1 MDFGVVLQ
9 TDPPA
14 SRVVE
19 FARRAEA
26 NGFTHVWVF
35 DSPVLWQEPFVILAR
50 ILAETERVVVGPM
63 VTNPGSRDWTVLA
76 STFATLNDA
85 YGPRTICGIG
95 RGDSALRVIGRKPRT
110 LAEMV
115 EAMRV
120 VKGLVAGETVDYHGT
135 GLRFPW
141 VEQGWN
147 LPMWGAGYGPRALD
161 CIGRHADGFILQ
173 LADPRI
179 LEWTRSAVMDAAA
192 AQGRAPGSVTTC
204 VAAPA
209 CVGDDVAHQREQLRW
224 FGGMVGNHVAD
235 LVKRYGE
242 HSPDVPKALTDYIR
256 DRADYDYAHHGRAGN
271 PATAFVP
278 DDVVDRFCV
287 LGRVEDHVAKLTTL
301 RDLGADHFAI
311 YLMHDA
317 EDETLDAYGRSVLP
331 VLAWNR
337 TVPRPSAAL
346 AEAARSPYSPAP
358 APATRPGPA
367 GGTIRTPPAGLAGS
381 GPAGSRRANGGKRP
395 GARSSGEERMAG
407 GRRSLANA
415 EARRATGTAPAI
427 AGDRRSA
434 ADTGARGST
443 GTTPPTASDWQSATG
458 AEYER
463 KGFSA
468 RSGYGTRPALLI
480 VDFIQGFTDPGT
492 GLGGDYGAE
501 LAVTAKLLGEFRSRA
516 LPVFFTTVAYEPHLR
531 DAGQFVAKV
540 PALSIL
546 IRGSDWVKVDDRI
559 RPRPSEPVVSKKY
572 ASAFFD
578 TRLDMELRGLGVDTV
593 VMAGCTT
600 SGCIRASAVD
610 AMQHGFHTVVVR
622 DAVGDRAQTPHEV
635 NLFDI
640 DAKYGDV
647 VSSGEV
653 LGYLRGLGERGGL
666 GATADDEF
674 RRWWNGARA

>member
-9 TDPPA
+9 TNPPA
-14 SRVVE
+14 RRVVE
-19 FARRAEA
+19 LAKRAEA

-35 DSPVLWQEPFVILAR
+35 DSPVLWQEPFVILSR

-63 VTNPGSRDWTVLA
+63 VTNPGSRDWPVLA

-135 GLRFPW
+135 DLRFPW
-141 VEQGWN
+141 VDQGWD

-161 CIGRHADGFILQ
+161 CIGRHADGFVLQ
-173 LADPRI
+173 LADPQI
-179 LEWTRSAVMDAAA
+179 LEWTRVAVMEAAA
-192 AQGRAPGSVTTC
+192 AQGRAPGSVATC
-204 VAAPA
+204 VVAPA
-209 CVGDDVAHQREQLRW
+209 YVGDDIAHQREQLRW

-242 HSPDVPKALTDYIR
+242 NSRSMPKALTDYIK

-271 PATAFVP
+271 PSTDFVP
-278 DDVVDRFCV
+278 DAIVDRFCV
-287 LGRVEDHVAKLTTL
+287 LGRVEDHIAKLTTL
-301 RDLGADHFAI
+301 RDMGTDHFAI

-317 EDETLDAYGRSVLP
+317 EEETLDAYGRSVLP
-331 VLAWNR
+331 VLTGTA
-337 TVPRPSAAL
+337 
-346 AEAARSPYSPAP
+346 AARAPYSPASAPRSRQSAASRVTGTSP
-358 APATRPGPA
+358 AASS
-367 GGTIRTPPAGLAGS
+367 GGKKAGS
-381 GPAGSRRANGGKRP
+381 KGAVSAERRSDRRA
-395 GARSSGEERMAG
+395 EE
-407 GRRSLANA
+407 GRTMDN
-415 EARRATGTAPAI
+415 
-427 AGDRRSA
+427 
-434 ADTGARGST
+434 
-443 GTTPPTASDWQSATG
+443 WQSATG

-468 RSGYGTRPALLI
+468 RSGYGTRPALLV
-480 VDFIQGFTDPGT
+480 VDFINGFTDSGT
-492 GLGGDYGAE
+492 GLGGDFGAE
-501 LAVTAKLLGEFRSRA
+501 LAVTAKLLAEFRARA

-531 DAGQFVAKV
+531 DAGQFVEKI

-546 IRGSDWVKVDDRI
+546 IKGSEWVKVDDRI
-559 RPRPSEPVVSKKY
+559 RPRPAERVVLKKY

-578 TRLDMELRGLGVDTV
+578 TTLDMELRGLGTDTV

-610 AMQHGFHTVVVR
+610 SMQHGFHTVVVR
-622 DAVGDRAQTPHEV
+622 DAVGDRAETPHEV

-653 LGYLRGLGERGGL
+653 LGYLRGLGHSGGL
-666 GATADDEF
+666 GATAGDEF
-674 RRWWNGARA
+674 QRWWNSAPAR

>member
-9 TDPPA
+9 TNPPA
-14 SRVVE
+14 RRVVE
-19 FARRAEA
+19 LAKRAEA

-35 DSPVLWQEPFVILAR
+35 DSPVLWQEPFVILSR

-63 VTNPGSRDWTVLA
+63 VTNPGSRDWPVLA

-135 GLRFPW
+135 DLRFPW
-141 VEQGWN
+141 VEHGWD

-161 CIGRHADGFILQ
+161 CIGRHADGFVLQ
-173 LADPRI
+173 LADPQI
-179 LEWTRSAVMDAAA
+179 LEWTRAAVMEAAA
-192 AQGRAPGSVTTC
+192 AQGRAPGSVATC
-204 VAAPA
+204 VVAPA
-209 CVGDDVAHQREQLRW
+209 YVGDDIAHQREQLRW

-235 LVKRYGE
+235 LVKRYGDN
-242 HSPDVPKALTDYIR
+242 SPGLPKALTDYIK

-271 PATAFVP
+271 PSTDFVP
-278 DDVVDRFCV
+278 DGIVDRFCV
-287 LGRVEDHVAKLTTL
+287 LGRVEDHIAKLTTL
-301 RDLGADHFAI
+301 RDMGADHFAI

-317 EDETLDAYGRSVLP
+317 EEETLDAYGRSVLP
-331 VLAWNR
+331 VLAG
-337 TVPRPSAAL
+337 TAV
-346 AEAARSPYSPAP
+346 ARAPYSPASAPQSRQSAASRVTGTSP
-358 APATRPGPA
+358 AESS
-367 GGTIRTPPAGLAGS
+367 GGKKAGS
-381 GPAGSRRANGGKRP
+381 K
-395 GARSSGEERMAG
+395 GAASAE
-407 GRRSLANA
+407 RRSDRLA
-415 EARRATGTAPAI
+415 EEGRTA
-427 AGDRRSA
+427 GN
-434 ADTGARGST
+434 
-443 GTTPPTASDWQSATG
+443 WQSATG

-468 RSGYGTRPALLI
+468 RSGYGTRPALLV
-480 VDFIQGFTDPGT
+480 VDFINGFTDSGT
-492 GLGGDYGAE
+492 GLGGDFGAE
-501 LAVTAKLLGEFRSRA
+501 LAVTAKLLAEFRARA
-516 LPVFFTTVAYEPHLR
+516 LPVCFTTVAYEPHLR
-531 DAGQFVAKV
+531 DAGRFVAKI

-546 IRGSDWVKVDDRI
+546 VKGSEWVKVDDRI
-559 RPRPSEPVVSKKY
+559 RPRPSEQVVVKKY

-578 TRLDMELRGLGVDTV
+578 TRLDVELRGLGVDTV

-610 AMQHGFHTVVVR
+610 SMQHGFHTVVVR
-622 DAVGDRAQTPHEV
+622 DAVGDRAKTPHEV

-653 LGYLRGLGERGGL
+653 LGYLRGLGHSGGL
-666 GATADDEF
+666 GATAGDEF
-674 RRWWNGARA
+674 QRWWNSAPAR

>member
-9 TDPPA
+9 TNPPA
-14 SRVVE
+14 RRVVDL
-19 FARRAEA
+19 AKRAEA

-35 DSPVLWQEPFVILAR
+35 DSHVLWQEPFVILAR
-50 ILAETERVVVGPM
+50 ILAETERIVVGPM

-110 LAEMV
+110 LAEMA

-135 GLRFPW
+135 ELRFPW
-141 VEQGWN
+141 VERGWD

-161 CIGRHADGFILQ
+161 CIGRNADGFVLQ
-173 LADPRI
+173 LADPQI
-179 LEWTRSAVMDAAA
+179 LDWTRAAVMEAAA
-192 AQGRAPGSVTTC
+192 AQGRARGSVATC
-204 VAAPA
+204 VTAPA
-209 CVGDDVAHQREQLRW
+209 YVGDDIAHQREQLRW

-242 HSPDVPKALTDYIR
+242 NSSSVPKALTDYIR
-256 DRADYDYAHHGRAGN
+256 NRAEYDYSHHGRAGN
-271 PATAFVP
+271 PSTDFVP
-278 DDVVDRFCV
+278 DDIVDRFCV
-287 LGRVEDHVAKLTTL
+287 LGRVEDHIEKLTTL
-301 RDLGADHFAI
+301 RDMGADHFAI

-317 EDETLDAYGRSVLP
+317 EDETLDAYGQSVLP
-331 VLAWNR
+331 VLAG
-337 TVPRPSAAL
+337 TA
-346 AEAARSPYSPAP
+346 AARAPSPPAQ
-358 APATRPGPA
+358 AATTRP
-367 GGTIRTPPAGLAGS
+367 
-381 GPAGSRRANGGKRP
+381 RRANGAGRP
-395 GARSSGEERMAG
+395 SPAELPGG
-407 GRRSLANA
+407 GRTADGRQGT
-415 EARRATGTAPAI
+415 EPWRTARPTGN
-427 AGDRRSA
+427 DRG
-434 ADTGARGST
+434 TGGWQAQ
-443 GTTPPTASDWQSATG
+443 AS

-463 KGFSA
+463 KGFSS
-468 RSGYGTRPALLI
+468 RSGYGARPALLI
-480 VDFIQGFTDPGT
+480 VDFINGFTDPGT

-501 LAVTAKLLGEFRSRA
+501 LSVTSTLLDEFRARA

-531 DAGQFVAKV
+531 DAGQFVSKV

-546 IRGSDWVKVDDRI
+546 VKGSEWVKVDDRI
-559 RPRPSEPVVSKKY
+559 RPHPTEQVVLKKY

-578 TRLDMELRGLGVDTV
+578 TRLDMELNGLGVDTV
-593 VMAGCTT
+593 VIVGCTT
-600 SGCIRASAVD
+600 SGCIRASAID
-610 AMQHGFHTVVVR
+610 SMQNGFRTVVVR

-647 VSSGEV
+647 VSSRDV
-653 LGYLRGLGERGGL
+653 LEYLRGLGGRGGP

-674 RRWWNGARA
+674 QRWWNSSPAR

>member
-9 TDPPA
+9 TNPPA
-14 SRVVE
+14 RRVVE
-19 FARRAEA
+19 LAKRAEA

-35 DSPVLWQEPFVILAR
+35 DSPVLWQEPFVILSR

-63 VTNPGSRDWTVLA
+63 VTNPGSRDWPVLA

-135 GLRFPW
+135 DLRFPW
-141 VEQGWN
+141 VDQGWD

-161 CIGRHADGFILQ
+161 CIGRHADGFVLQ
-173 LADPRI
+173 LADPQI
-179 LEWTRSAVMDAAA
+179 LEWTRAAVMEAAA
-192 AQGRAPGSVTTC
+192 AQGRAPGSVATC
-204 VAAPA
+204 VVAPA
-209 CVGDDVAHQREQLRW
+209 YVGDDIAHQREQLRW

-242 HSPDVPKALTDYIR
+242 NSRSMPKALTDYIK

-271 PATAFVP
+271 PSTDFVP
-278 DDVVDRFCV
+278 DAIVDRFCV
-287 LGRVEDHVAKLTTL
+287 LGRVEDHIAKLTTL
-301 RDLGADHFAI
+301 RDMGTDHFAI

-317 EDETLDAYGRSVLP
+317 EEETLDAYGRSVLP
-331 VLAWNR
+331 VLTGTA
-337 TVPRPSAAL
+337 
-346 AEAARSPYSPAP
+346 AARAPYSPASAPRSRQSAASRVTGTSP
-358 APATRPGPA
+358 AASS
-367 GGTIRTPPAGLAGS
+367 GGKKAGS
-381 GPAGSRRANGGKRP
+381 KGAVSAERRSDRRA
-395 GARSSGEERMAG
+395 EE
-407 GRRSLANA
+407 GRTMGN
-415 EARRATGTAPAI
+415 
-427 AGDRRSA
+427 
-434 ADTGARGST
+434 
-443 GTTPPTASDWQSATG
+443 WQSATG

-468 RSGYGTRPALLI
+468 RSGYGTRPALLV
-480 VDFIQGFTDPGT
+480 VDFINGFTDSGT
-492 GLGGDYGAE
+492 GLGGDFGAE
-501 LAVTAKLLGEFRSRA
+501 LAVTAKLLAEFRARA

-531 DAGQFVAKV
+531 DAGQFVEKI

-546 IRGSDWVKVDDRI
+546 IKGSEWVKVDDRI
-559 RPRPSEPVVSKKY
+559 RPRPAERVVLKKY

-578 TRLDMELRGLGVDTV
+578 TTLDMELRGLGTDTV

-610 AMQHGFHTVVVR
+610 SMQHGFHTVVVR
-622 DAVGDRAQTPHEV
+622 DAVGDRAETPHEV

-653 LGYLRGLGERGGL
+653 LGYLRGLGHSGGL
-666 GATADDEF
+666 GATAGDEF
-674 RRWWNGARA
+674 QRWWNSAPAR

>member
-9 TDPPA
+9 TNPPA
-14 SRVVE
+14 RRVVE
-19 FARRAEA
+19 LAKRAEA

-35 DSPVLWQEPFVILAR
+35 DSPVLWQEPFVILSR

-63 VTNPGSRDWTVLA
+63 VTNPGSRDWPVLA

-135 GLRFPW
+135 DLRFPW
-141 VEQGWN
+141 VDQGWD

-161 CIGRHADGFILQ
+161 CIGRHADGFVLQ
-173 LADPRI
+173 LADPQI
-179 LEWTRSAVMDAAA
+179 LEWTRAAVMEAAA
-192 AQGRAPGSVTTC
+192 AQGRAQGSVATC
-204 VAAPA
+204 VVAPA
-209 CVGDDVAHQREQLRW
+209 YVGDDIAHQREQLRW

-235 LVKRYGE
+235 LVKRYGDN
-242 HSPDVPKALTDYIR
+242 SPGLPKALTDYIK

-271 PATAFVP
+271 PSTDFVP
-278 DDVVDRFCV
+278 DAIVDRFCV
-287 LGRVEDHVAKLTTL
+287 LGRVEDHIAKLTTL
-301 RDLGADHFAI
+301 RDMGTDHFAI

-317 EDETLDAYGRSVLP
+317 EEETLDAYGRSVLP
-331 VLAWNR
+331 VLTGTA
-337 TVPRPSAAL
+337 
-346 AEAARSPYSPAP
+346 AARAPYSPASAPQSRQSAASRVTGTSP
-358 APATRPGPA
+358 AASS
-367 GGTIRTPPAGLAGS
+367 GGKKAGS
-381 GPAGSRRANGGKRP
+381 KGAVSAERRSDRRA
-395 GARSSGEERMAG
+395 EE
-407 GRRSLANA
+407 GRTMGN
-415 EARRATGTAPAI
+415 
-427 AGDRRSA
+427 
-434 ADTGARGST
+434 
-443 GTTPPTASDWQSATG
+443 WQSATG

-468 RSGYGTRPALLI
+468 RSGYGTRPALLV
-480 VDFIQGFTDPGT
+480 VDFINGFTDPGT
-492 GLGGDYGAE
+492 GLGGDFGAE
-501 LAVTAKLLGEFRSRA
+501 LAVTAKLLAEFRARA
-516 LPVFFTTVAYEPHLR
+516 LPVFFTTVAYEPNLR

-546 IRGSDWVKVDDRI
+546 VKGSTWVKVDERI
-559 RPRPSEPVVSKKY
+559 RPRPSEQVVVKKY

-578 TRLDMELRGLGVDTV
+578 TRLEMELQGLGVDTV

-610 AMQHGFHTVVVR
+610 SMQHGFHTVVVR
-622 DAVGDRAQTPHEV
+622 DAVGDRAKTPHEV

-653 LGYLRGLGERGGL
+653 LGYLRGLGESGGL
-666 GATADDEF
+666 GATAGDEF
-674 RRWWNGARA
+674 QRWWNSAPAR

>member
-9 TDPPA
+9 TNPPA
-14 SRVVE
+14 RRVVDL
-19 FARRAEA
+19 ARRAEA

-110 LAEMV
+110 LAEMA

-135 GLRFPW
+135 ELRFPW
-141 VEQGWN
+141 VERGWD

-161 CIGRHADGFILQ
+161 CIGRNADGFVLQ
-173 LADPRI
+173 LADPQI
-179 LEWTRSAVMDAAA
+179 LDWTRAAVMDAAA
-192 AQGRAPGSVTTC
+192 AEGRAPGSVATC
-204 VAAPA
+204 VTAPA
-209 CVGDDVAHQREQLRW
+209 YVGDDIAHQREQLRW

-242 HSPDVPKALTDYIR
+242 SSSSVPKALTDYIR
-256 DRADYDYAHHGRAGN
+256 DRADYDYSHHGRAGN
-271 PATAFVP
+271 PSTDFVP
-278 DDVVDRFCV
+278 DDIVDRFCV
-287 LGRVEDHVAKLTTL
+287 LGRVEDHIEKLTTL
-301 RDLGADHFAI
+301 RDMGADHFAI

-317 EDETLDAYGRSVLP
+317 EDATLDAYGQSILP
-331 VLAWNR
+331 VL
-337 TVPRPSAAL
+337 
-346 AEAARSPYSPAP
+346 
-358 APATRPGPA
+358 
-367 GGTIRTPPAGLAGS
+367 
-381 GPAGSRRANGGKRP
+381 
-395 GARSSGEERMAG
+395 
-407 GRRSLANA
+407 
-415 EARRATGTAPAI
+415 TGTAAARAPSPPARATAI
-427 AGDRRSA
+427 RPQRASGAGRASPAGPPSGGRTAGRRRGSEPWRSAPSAGDDRG
-434 ADTGARGST
+434 TGGWQ
-443 GTTPPTASDWQSATG
+443 ASTG

-463 KGFSA
+463 KGFSS
-468 RSGYGTRPALLI
+468 RSGYGARPALLV
-480 VDFIQGFTDPGT
+480 VDFINGFTDPGT

-501 LAVTAKLLGEFRSRA
+501 LSVTAKLLDEFRARA

-546 IRGSDWVKVDDRI
+546 VKGSQWVKVDDRI
-559 RPRPSEPVVSKKY
+559 RPRPSERVVLKKY

-578 TRLDMELRGLGVDTV
+578 TRLDMELQGLGVDTV
-593 VMAGCTT
+593 VIAGCTT
-600 SGCIRASAVD
+600 SGCIRASAID
-610 AMQHGFHTVVVR
+610 SMQNGFRTVVVR
-622 DAVGDRAQTPHEV
+622 DAVGDRAETPHEV

-647 VSSGEV
+647 VSSRDV
-653 LGYLRGLGERGGL
+653 LEYLRGLGERGGL
-666 GATADDEF
+666 GSTADDEF
-674 RRWWNGARA
+674 QRWWSRAPAG

>member
-9 TDPPA
+9 TNPPA
-14 SRVVE
+14 RRVVE
-19 FARRAEA
+19 LAKRAEA

-35 DSPVLWQEPFVILAR
+35 DSPVLWQEPFVILSR
-50 ILAETERVVVGPM
+50 ILAETERVIVGPM

-135 GLRFPW
+135 DLRFPW
-141 VEQGWN
+141 VEDGWE

-161 CIGRHADGFILQ
+161 CIGRHADGFVLQ
-173 LADPRI
+173 LADPQI
-179 LEWTRSAVMDAAA
+179 LEWTRAAVMEAAA
-192 AQGRAPGSVTTC
+192 AQGRAPGSVATC
-204 VAAPA
+204 VVAPA
-209 CVGDDVAHQREQLRW
+209 YVGDDIAHQREQLRW

-235 LVKRYGE
+235 LVKRYGDN
-242 HSPDVPKALTDYIR
+242 SPGLPKALTDYIK

-271 PATAFVP
+271 PSTDFVP
-278 DDVVDRFCV
+278 DGIVDRFCV
-287 LGRVEDHVAKLTTL
+287 LGRVEDHIAKLTTL
-301 RDLGADHFAI
+301 RDMGADHFAI

-317 EDETLDAYGRSVLP
+317 EAETLDAYGRSVLP
-331 VLAWNR
+331 VLAG
-337 TVPRPSAAL
+337 TA
-346 AEAARSPYSPAP
+346 AARAPYSPAS
-358 APATRPGPA
+358 APQ
-367 GGTIRTPPAGLAGS
+367 S
-381 GPAGSRRANGGKRP
+381 
-395 GARSSGEERMAG
+395 
-407 GRRSLANA
+407 
-415 EARRATGTAPAI
+415 
-427 AGDRRSA
+427 RRSA
-434 ADTGARGST
+434 ASRVT
-443 GTTPPTASDWQSATG
+443 GTSPAASSGGKKAGSKGAVSAERRSDRLAEEGRTVGNWQSATG
-458 AEYER
+458 ADYER

-468 RSGYGTRPALLI
+468 RSGYGTRPALLV
-480 VDFIQGFTDPGT
+480 VDFINGFTDSGT
-492 GLGGDYGAE
+492 GLGGDFGAE
-501 LAVTAKLLGEFRSRA
+501 LAVTAKLLAKFRARA

-546 IRGSDWVKVDDRI
+546 VKGSTWVKVDERI
-559 RPRPSEPVVSKKY
+559 RPRPSEQVVVKKY

-578 TRLDMELRGLGVDTV
+578 TRLEMELQGLGVDTV

-600 SGCIRASAVD
+600 SGCIRASAID
-610 AMQHGFHTVVVR
+610 SMQHGFHTVVVR
-622 DAVGDRAQTPHEV
+622 DAVGDRAKTPHEV

-647 VSSGEV
+647 VSSSEV
-653 LGYLRGLGERGGL
+653 LGYLRGLGESGGL
-666 GATADDEF
+666 GATAGDEF
-674 RRWWNGARA
+674 QRWWNSAPAR

>member
-9 TDPPA
+9 TNPPA
-14 SRVVE
+14 RRVVE
-19 FARRAEA
+19 LAKRAEA
-26 NGFTHVWVF
+26 NGFTHVWLF

-76 STFATLNDA
+76 SAFATLNDA

-135 GLRFPW
+135 ALRFPW
-141 VEQGWN
+141 VEQGWD

-161 CIGRHADGFILQ
+161 RIGRHADGFILQ

-179 LEWTRSAVMDAAA
+179 LEWTRAAVMEAAA
-192 AQGRAPGSVTTC
+192 AEGRAPGSVATC
-204 VAAPA
+204 VVAPA
-209 CVGDDVAHQREQLRW
+209 YVGDDVAHQREQLRW

-271 PATAFVP
+271 PATDFVP

-287 LGRVEDHVAKLTTL
+287 LGRVEDHIAKLTTL

-317 EDETLDAYGRSVLP
+317 EDATLDSYGRSILP
-331 VLAWNR
+331 AIPRSGIARRPHQRSPLAG
-337 TVPRPSAAL
+337 TA
-346 AEAARSPYSPAP
+346 AARSPYSRA
-358 APATRPGPA
+358 A
-367 GGTIRTPPAGLAGS
+367 G
-381 GPAGSRRANGGKRP
+381 
-395 GARSSGEERMAG
+395 
-407 GRRSLANA
+407 
-415 EARRATGTAPAI
+415 
-427 AGDRRSA
+427 
-434 ADTGARGST
+434 
-443 GTTPPTASDWQSATG
+443 DWQSATG

-480 VDFIQGFTDPGT
+480 VDFIKGFTDPGT

-501 LAVTAKLLGEFRSRA
+501 LAATAKLLAEFRSRA

-531 DAGQFVAKV
+531 DAGLFVRKV
-540 PALSIL
+540 PALEIL
-546 IRGSDWVKVDDRI
+546 IEGKEWVEVDDRI

-578 TRLDMELRGLGVDTV
+578 TRLDMELRGIGVDTV

-610 AMQHGFHTVVVR
+610 SMQHGFHTVVVR

-666 GATADDEF
+666 GTTADDEF
-674 RRWWNGARA
+674 RRWWNGDPASAP

>member
-9 TDPPA
+9 TNPPA
-14 SRVVE
+14 RRVVDL
-19 FARRAEA
+19 AKRAEA

-35 DSPVLWQEPFVILAR
+35 DSPVLWQEPFVILSR
-50 ILAETERVVVGPM
+50 ILAETERVIVGPM

-135 GLRFPW
+135 DLRFPW
-141 VEQGWN
+141 VEDGWE

-161 CIGRHADGFILQ
+161 CIGRHADGFVLQ
-173 LADPRI
+173 LADPQI
-179 LEWTRSAVMDAAA
+179 LEWTRAAVMEAAA
-192 AQGRAPGSVTTC
+192 AQGRAPGSVATC
-204 VAAPA
+204 VVAPA
-209 CVGDDVAHQREQLRW
+209 YVGDDIAHQREQLRW

-235 LVKRYGE
+235 LVKRYGDN
-242 HSPDVPKALTDYIR
+242 SPGLPKALTDYIK

-271 PATAFVP
+271 PSTDFVP
-278 DDVVDRFCV
+278 DGIVDRFCV
-287 LGRVEDHVAKLTTL
+287 LGRVEDHIAKLTTL
-301 RDLGADHFAI
+301 RDMGADHFAI

-317 EDETLDAYGRSVLP
+317 EAETLDAYGRSVLP
-331 VLAWNR
+331 VLAG
-337 TVPRPSAAL
+337 TA
-346 AEAARSPYSPAP
+346 AARAPYSPASAPQSRQSAASRVTGTSP
-358 APATRPGPA
+358 AASS
-367 GGTIRTPPAGLAGS
+367 GGKKAGS
-381 GPAGSRRANGGKRP
+381 K
-395 GARSSGEERMAG
+395 GAVSAE
-407 GRRSLANA
+407 RRSDRLAEEGRTVGN
-415 EARRATGTAPAI
+415 
-427 AGDRRSA
+427 
-434 ADTGARGST
+434 
-443 GTTPPTASDWQSATG
+443 WQSATG
-458 AEYER
+458 ADYER

-468 RSGYGTRPALLI
+468 RSGYGTRPALLV
-480 VDFIQGFTDPGT
+480 VDFINGFTDSGT
-492 GLGGDYGAE
+492 GLGGDFGAE
-501 LAVTAKLLGEFRSRA
+501 LAVTAKLLAKFRARA

-546 IRGSDWVKVDDRI
+546 VKGSTWVKVDERI
-559 RPRPSEPVVSKKY
+559 RPRPSEQVVVKKY

-578 TRLDMELRGLGVDTV
+578 TRLEMELQGLGVDTV

-600 SGCIRASAVD
+600 SGCIRASAID
-610 AMQHGFHTVVVR
+610 SMQHGFHTVVVR
-622 DAVGDRAQTPHEV
+622 DAVGDRAKTPHEV

-647 VSSGEV
+647 VSSSEV
-653 LGYLRGLGERGGL
+653 LGYLRGLGESGGL
-666 GATADDEF
+666 GATAGDEF
-674 RRWWNGARA
+674 QRWWNSAPAR

>member
-9 TDPPA
+9 TNPPA
-14 SRVVE
+14 RRVVE
-19 FARRAEA
+19 LAKRAEA

-35 DSPVLWQEPFVILAR
+35 DSPVLWQEPFVILSR

-63 VTNPGSRDWTVLA
+63 VTNPGSRDWPVLA

-135 GLRFPW
+135 DLRFPW
-141 VEQGWN
+141 VEHGWD

-161 CIGRHADGFILQ
+161 CIGRHADGFVLQ
-173 LADPRI
+173 LADPQI
-179 LEWTRSAVMDAAA
+179 LEWTRAAVMEAAA
-192 AQGRAPGSVTTC
+192 AQGRAPGSVATC
-204 VAAPA
+204 VVAPA
-209 CVGDDVAHQREQLRW
+209 YVGDDIAHQREQLRW

-235 LVKRYGE
+235 LVKRYGDN
-242 HSPDVPKALTDYIR
+242 SPGLPKALTDYIK

-271 PATAFVP
+271 PSTDFVP
-278 DDVVDRFCV
+278 DGIVDRFCV
-287 LGRVEDHVAKLTTL
+287 LGRVEDHIAKLTTL
-301 RDLGADHFAI
+301 RDMGADHFAI

-317 EDETLDAYGRSVLP
+317 EEETLDAYGRSVLP
-331 VLAWNR
+331 VLAG
-337 TVPRPSAAL
+337 TA
-346 AEAARSPYSPAP
+346 AARAPYSPASAPQSRQSAASRVTGTSP
-358 APATRPGPA
+358 AESS
-367 GGTIRTPPAGLAGS
+367 GGKKAGS
-381 GPAGSRRANGGKRP
+381 K
-395 GARSSGEERMAG
+395 GAVSAE
-407 GRRSLANA
+407 RRSDRLA
-415 EARRATGTAPAI
+415 EEGRTA
-427 AGDRRSA
+427 GN
-434 ADTGARGST
+434 
-443 GTTPPTASDWQSATG
+443 WQSATG

-468 RSGYGTRPALLI
+468 RSGYGTRPALLV
-480 VDFIQGFTDPGT
+480 VDFINGFTDSGT
-492 GLGGDYGAE
+492 GLGGDFGAE
-501 LAVTAKLLGEFRSRA
+501 LAVTAKLLAEFRARA
-516 LPVFFTTVAYEPHLR
+516 LPVCFTTVAYEPHLR
-531 DAGQFVAKV
+531 DAGRFVAKI

-546 IRGSDWVKVDDRI
+546 VKGSEWVKVDDRI
-559 RPRPSEPVVSKKY
+559 RPRPSEQVVVKKY

-610 AMQHGFHTVVVR
+610 SMQHGFHTVVVR
-622 DAVGDRAQTPHEV
+622 DAVGDRAKTPHEV

-653 LGYLRGLGERGGL
+653 LGYLRGLGHSGGL
-666 GATADDEF
+666 GATAGDEF
-674 RRWWNGARA
+674 QRWWNSAPAR

>member
-9 TDPPA
+9 TNPPA
-14 SRVVE
+14 RRVIDL
-19 FARRAEA
+19 ARRAEA
-26 NGFTHVWVF
+26 NGFSHVWVF

-50 ILAETERVVVGPM
+50 ILAETERVTIGPM
-63 VTNPGSRDWTVLA
+63 VTNPGTRDWTVLA
-76 STFATLNDA
+76 SMFATLNDA

-120 VKGLVAGETVDYHGT
+120 VKGLVAGEAVDYHGT
-135 GLRFPW
+135 ELRFPW
-141 VEQGWN
+141 VEQGWE

-161 CIGRHADGFILQ
+161 CIGRHADGFVLQ
-173 LADPRI
+173 LADPQI
-179 LEWTRSAVMDAAA
+179 LEWTRAAVMEAAA
-192 AQGRAPGSVTTC
+192 SQGRAPGAVATC
-204 VAAPA
+204 VVAPA
-209 CVGDDVAHQREQLRW
+209 YVGDDIAHQREQLRW

-242 HSPDVPKALTDYIR
+242 HSPNVPKALTDYIK

-271 PATAFVP
+271 PSTDFVP
-278 DDVVDRFCV
+278 DDIVDRFCV
-287 LGRVEDHVAKLTTL
+287 LGRVEDHIAKLTAL
-301 RDLGADHFAI
+301 RDAGTDHFAI

-317 EDETLDAYGRSVLP
+317 EDETLDAYGKYVVP
-331 VLAWNR
+331 VLAG
-337 TVPRPSAAL
+337 TA
-346 AEAARSPYSPAP
+346 AARTGHSSALT
-358 APATRPGPA
+358 PATGHSPA
-367 GGTIRTPPAGLAGS
+367 GGTVRSPSTVPSAGATAGHRS
-381 GPAGSRRANGGKRP
+381 DFGVHEPGSAGVSL
-395 GARSSGEERMAG
+395 ARSSLPASSSSERDARAPG
-407 GRRSLANA
+407 NPRIRAPGSPRSREHDGRRTAGR
-415 EARRATGTAPAI
+415 AR
-427 AGDRRSA
+427 
-434 ADTGARGST
+434 ST
-443 GTTPPTASDWQSATG
+443 DDWQPATS

-468 RSGYGTRPALLI
+468 RSGYGARPALLI
-480 VDFIQGFTDPGT
+480 VDFINGFTDPGT

-501 LAVTAKLLGEFRSRA
+501 LAVTARLLAEFRARA

-546 IRGSDWVKVDDRI
+546 VKGSDWVKVDERI
-559 RPRPSEPVVSKKY
+559 RPRPSEQVVLKKY

-578 TRLDMELRGLGVDTV
+578 TGLEMDLQGLGVDTV
-593 VMAGCTT
+593 VIVGCTT
-600 SGCIRASAVD
+600 SGCIRASAID
-610 AMQHGFHTVVVR
+610 SMQHGFRTVVVR
-622 DAVGDRAQTPHEV
+622 DAVGDRAETPHEV

-674 RRWWNGARA
+674 QRWWNRTPVR

>member
-9 TDPPA
+9 TNPPA
-14 SRVVE
+14 RRVVDL
-19 FARRAEA
+19 AKRAEA

-35 DSPVLWQEPFVILAR
+35 DSHVLWQEPFVILAR
-50 ILAETERVVVGPM
+50 ILAETERIIVGPM

-110 LAEMV
+110 LAEMA

-120 VKGLVAGETVDYHGT
+120 VKGLVAGETIDYHGT
-135 GLRFPW
+135 EIRFPW
-141 VEQGWN
+141 VEQGWD

-161 CIGRHADGFILQ
+161 CIGRHADGFVLQ
-173 LADPRI
+173 LADPQI
-179 LEWTRSAVMDAAA
+179 LEWTRTAVVKAAA
-192 AQGRAPGSVTTC
+192 AQGRAPGSVATC
-204 VAAPA
+204 VVAPA
-209 CVGDDVAHQREQLRW
+209 YVGDDIAHQREQLRW
-224 FGGMVGNHVAD
+224 FGGMVGNHVAE

-242 HSPDVPKALTDYIR
+242 SSPGVPKVLTDYIK

-271 PATAFVP
+271 PSTDFVP
-278 DDVVDRFCV
+278 DDIVDRFCV
-287 LGRVEDHVAKLTTL
+287 LGRVGDHIEKLTTL
-301 RDLGADHFAI
+301 RDTGADHFAI

-331 VLAWNR
+331 VLAG
-337 TVPRPSAAL
+337 TA
-346 AEAARSPYSPAP
+346 AARARHSPEPT
-358 APATRPGPA
+358 PATRPRAAMGGAILGTSPGGP
-367 GGTIRTPPAGLAGS
+367 
-381 GPAGSRRANGGKRP
+381 SRRGKAGDR
-395 GARSSGEERMAG
+395 GRGGEERRGHRPAG
-407 GRRSLANA
+407 AGR
-415 EARRATGTAPAI
+415 TVG
-427 AGDRRSA
+427 
-434 ADTGARGST
+434 
-443 GTTPPTASDWQSATG
+443 DWQSATG

-468 RSGYGTRPALLI
+468 RSGYGTRPALLV
-480 VDFIQGFTDPGT
+480 VDFINGFTDPGT

-501 LAVTAKLLGEFRSRA
+501 LAVTAKLLDEFRARA

-531 DAGQFVAKV
+531 DGGQFVAKV

-546 IRGSDWVKVDDRI
+546 VKGSEWVKVDERI
-559 RPRPSEPVVSKKY
+559 RPRPSEPVVLKKY

-593 VMAGCTT
+593 VIVGCTT
-600 SGCIRASAVD
+600 SGCIRASAID
-610 AMQHGFHTVVVR
+610 SMQNGFRTVVVR
-622 DAVGDRAQTPHEV
+622 NAVGDRAQTPHEV

-674 RRWWNGARA
+674 QRWWNRVPAR

>member
-14 SRVVE
+14 RRVVE
-19 FARRAEA
+19 LARRAEA

-161 CIGRHADGFILQ
+161 RIGRHADGFILQ

-179 LEWTRSAVMDAAA
+179 LEWTRGAVMDAAA
-192 AQGRAPGSVTTC
+192 AQGRAPGSVATC

-256 DRADYDYAHHGRAGN
+256 DRADYDYAHHGRAGH
-271 PATAFVP
+271 PSTDFVP

-331 VLAWNR
+331 VLAGNR

-346 AEAARSPYSPAP
+346 AEAPRSPYSPAP
-358 APATRPGPA
+358 APATRS
-367 GGTIRTPPAGLAGS
+367 GS
-381 GPAGSRRANGGKRP
+381 
-395 GARSSGEERMAG
+395 
-407 GRRSLANA
+407 
-415 EARRATGTAPAI
+415 
-427 AGDRRSA
+427 
-434 ADTGARGST
+434 AD
-443 GTTPPTASDWQSATG
+443 DWQSATG

-516 LPVFFTTVAYEPHLR
+516 LPIFFTTVAYEPHLR

>member
-19 FARRAEA
+19 LARRAEA

-147 LPMWGAGYGPRALD
+147 LLMWGAGYGPRALD
-161 CIGRHADGFILQ
+161 RIGRHADGFILQ

-192 AQGRAPGSVTTC
+192 AQGRAPGSVATC

-209 CVGDDVAHQREQLRW
+209 CVGDNVAHQREQLRW

-256 DRADYDYAHHGRAGN
+256 DRADYDYAHHGRAGH
-271 PATAFVP
+271 PSTDFVP

-331 VLAWNR
+331 VLAG
-337 TVPRPSAAL
+337 TAAV
-346 AEAARSPYSPAP
+346 RSPHRSAS
-358 APATRPGPA
+358 APATRPG
-367 GGTIRTPPAGLAGS
+367 LA
-381 GPAGSRRANGGKRP
+381 
-395 GARSSGEERMAG
+395 
-407 GRRSLANA
+407 
-415 EARRATGTAPAI
+415 
-427 AGDRRSA
+427 D
-434 ADTGARGST
+434 
-443 GTTPPTASDWQSATG
+443 DWQSATG

-578 TRLDMELRGLGVDTV
+578 TRLDMEFRGLGVDTV

-610 AMQHGFHTVVVR
+610 AMQHGFRTVVVR

-653 LGYLRGLGERGGL
+653 LGYLRGLGESGGL

-674 RRWWNGARA
+674 RRWWSGARA

>member
-19 FARRAEA
+19 LARRAEA

-161 CIGRHADGFILQ
+161 RIGRHADGFILQ

-179 LEWTRSAVMDAAA
+179 LEWTRGAVMDAAA
-192 AQGRAPGSVTTC
+192 AQGRAPGSVATC

-256 DRADYDYAHHGRAGN
+256 DRADYDYAHHGRAGH
-271 PATAFVP
+271 PSTDFVP

-331 VLAWNR
+331 VLAG
-337 TVPRPSAAL
+337 TAAV
-346 AEAARSPYSPAP
+346 RSPHRSAS
-358 APATRPGPA
+358 APATRPG
-367 GGTIRTPPAGLAGS
+367 LA
-381 GPAGSRRANGGKRP
+381 
-395 GARSSGEERMAG
+395 
-407 GRRSLANA
+407 
-415 EARRATGTAPAI
+415 
-427 AGDRRSA
+427 D
-434 ADTGARGST
+434 
-443 GTTPPTASDWQSATG
+443 DWQSATG

-501 LAVTAKLLGEFRSRA
+501 LAVTAKLLGEFRSRT

>member
-9 TDPPA
+9 TNPPA
-14 SRVVE
+14 RRVVE
-19 FARRAEA
+19 LAKRAEA

-35 DSPVLWQEPFVILAR
+35 DSPVLWQEPFVILSR
-50 ILAETERVVVGPM
+50 ILAETERVIVGPM

-135 GLRFPW
+135 DLRFPW
-141 VEQGWN
+141 VEDGWE

-161 CIGRHADGFILQ
+161 CIGRHADGFVLQ
-173 LADPRI
+173 LADPQI
-179 LEWTRSAVMDAAA
+179 LEWTRAAVMEAAA
-192 AQGRAPGSVTTC
+192 AQGRAPGSVATC
-204 VAAPA
+204 VVAPA
-209 CVGDDVAHQREQLRW
+209 YVGDDIAHQREQLRW

-235 LVKRYGE
+235 LVKRYGDN
-242 HSPDVPKALTDYIR
+242 SPGLPKALTDYIK

-271 PATAFVP
+271 PSTDFVP
-278 DDVVDRFCV
+278 DGIVDRFCV
-287 LGRVEDHVAKLTTL
+287 LGRVEDHIAKLTTL
-301 RDLGADHFAI
+301 RDMGADHFAI

-317 EDETLDAYGRSVLP
+317 EAETLDAYGRSVLP
-331 VLAWNR
+331 VLAG
-337 TVPRPSAAL
+337 TA
-346 AEAARSPYSPAP
+346 AARAPYSPASAPQSRQSAASRVTGTSP
-358 APATRPGPA
+358 AASS
-367 GGTIRTPPAGLAGS
+367 GGKKAGS
-381 GPAGSRRANGGKRP
+381 K
-395 GARSSGEERMAG
+395 GAVSAE
-407 GRRSLANA
+407 RRSDRLAEEGRTVGN
-415 EARRATGTAPAI
+415 
-427 AGDRRSA
+427 
-434 ADTGARGST
+434 
-443 GTTPPTASDWQSATG
+443 WQSATG
-458 AEYER
+458 ADYER

-468 RSGYGTRPALLI
+468 RSGYGTRPALLV
-480 VDFIQGFTDPGT
+480 VDFINGFTDSGT
-492 GLGGDYGAE
+492 GLGGDFGAE
-501 LAVTAKLLGEFRSRA
+501 LAVTAKLLAKFRARA

-546 IRGSDWVKVDDRI
+546 VKGSTWVKVDERI
-559 RPRPSEPVVSKKY
+559 RPRPSEQVVVKKY

-578 TRLDMELRGLGVDTV
+578 TRLEMELQGLGVDTV

-600 SGCIRASAVD
+600 SGCIRASAID
-610 AMQHGFHTVVVR
+610 SMQHGFHTVVVR
-622 DAVGDRAQTPHEV
+622 DAVGDRAKTPHEV

-647 VSSGEV
+647 VSSSEV
-653 LGYLRGLGERGGL
+653 LGYLRGLGESGGL
-666 GATADDEF
+666 GATAGDEF
-674 RRWWNGARA
+674 QRWWNSAPAR

>member
-9 TDPPA
+9 TNPPA
-14 SRVVE
+14 RRVVE
-19 FARRAEA
+19 LAKRAEA

-35 DSPVLWQEPFVILAR
+35 DSPVLWQEPFVILSR
-50 ILAETERVVVGPM
+50 ILAETERVIVGPM

-135 GLRFPW
+135 DLRFPW
-141 VEQGWN
+141 VEDGWE

-161 CIGRHADGFILQ
+161 CIGRHADGFVLQ
-173 LADPRI
+173 LADPQI
-179 LEWTRSAVMDAAA
+179 LEWTRAAVMEAAA
-192 AQGRAPGSVTTC
+192 AQGRAQGSVATC
-204 VAAPA
+204 VVAPA
-209 CVGDDVAHQREQLRW
+209 YVGDDIAHQRDQLRW

-235 LVKRYGE
+235 LVKRYGDN
-242 HSPDVPKALTDYIR
+242 SPGLPKALTDYIK

-271 PATAFVP
+271 PSTDFVP
-278 DDVVDRFCV
+278 DGIVDRFCV
-287 LGRVEDHVAKLTTL
+287 LGRVEDHIAKLTTL
-301 RDLGADHFAI
+301 RDMGADHFAI

-317 EDETLDAYGRSVLP
+317 EAETLDAYGRSVLP
-331 VLAWNR
+331 VLAG
-337 TVPRPSAAL
+337 TA
-346 AEAARSPYSPAP
+346 AARAPYSPASAPQSRQSAASRVTGTSP
-358 APATRPGPA
+358 AA
-367 GGTIRTPPAGLAGS
+367 S
-381 GPAGSRRANGGKRP
+381 SGGK
-395 GARSSGEERMAG
+395 GAVSAE
-407 GRRSLANA
+407 RRSDRLAEEGRTVGN
-415 EARRATGTAPAI
+415 
-427 AGDRRSA
+427 
-434 ADTGARGST
+434 
-443 GTTPPTASDWQSATG
+443 WQSATG
-458 AEYER
+458 ADYER

-468 RSGYGTRPALLI
+468 RSGYGTRPALLV
-480 VDFIQGFTDPGT
+480 VDFINGFTDSGT
-492 GLGGDYGAE
+492 GLGGDFGAE
-501 LAVTAKLLGEFRSRA
+501 LAVTAKLLAKFRARA

-546 IRGSDWVKVDDRI
+546 VKGSTWVKVDERI
-559 RPRPSEPVVSKKY
+559 RPRPSEQVVVKKY

-578 TRLDMELRGLGVDTV
+578 TRLEMELQGLGVDTV

-600 SGCIRASAVD
+600 SGCIRASAID
-610 AMQHGFHTVVVR
+610 SMQHGFHTVVVR
-622 DAVGDRAQTPHEV
+622 DAVGDRAKTPHEV

-647 VSSGEV
+647 VSSSEV
-653 LGYLRGLGERGGL
+653 LGYLRGLGESGGL
-666 GATADDEF
+666 GATAGDEF
-674 RRWWNGARA
+674 QRWWNSAPAR

>member
-9 TDPPA
+9 TNPPA
-14 SRVVE
+14 RRVVE
-19 FARRAEA
+19 LAKRAEA

-35 DSPVLWQEPFVILAR
+35 DSPVLWQEPFVILSR

-63 VTNPGSRDWTVLA
+63 VTNPGSRDWPVLA

-135 GLRFPW
+135 DLRFPW
-141 VEQGWN
+141 VDQGWD

-161 CIGRHADGFILQ
+161 CIGRHADGFVLQ
-173 LADPRI
+173 LADPQI
-179 LEWTRSAVMDAAA
+179 LEWTRVAVMEAAA
-192 AQGRAPGSVTTC
+192 AQGRAPGSVATC
-204 VAAPA
+204 VVAPA
-209 CVGDDVAHQREQLRW
+209 YVGDDIAHQREQLRW

-242 HSPDVPKALTDYIR
+242 NSRSMPKALTDYIK

-271 PATAFVP
+271 PSTDFVP
-278 DDVVDRFCV
+278 DAIVDRFCV
-287 LGRVEDHVAKLTTL
+287 LGRVEDHIAKLTTL
-301 RDLGADHFAI
+301 RDMGTDHFAI

-317 EDETLDAYGRSVLP
+317 EEETLDAYGRSVLP
-331 VLAWNR
+331 VLAG
-337 TVPRPSAAL
+337 TA
-346 AEAARSPYSPAP
+346 AARAPYSPASAPQSRQSAASRVTGTSP
-358 APATRPGPA
+358 AASS
-367 GGTIRTPPAGLAGS
+367 GGKKAGS
-381 GPAGSRRANGGKRP
+381 KGAVSAERRSDRRA
-395 GARSSGEERMAG
+395 EE
-407 GRRSLANA
+407 GRTMGN
-415 EARRATGTAPAI
+415 
-427 AGDRRSA
+427 
-434 ADTGARGST
+434 
-443 GTTPPTASDWQSATG
+443 WQSATG

-468 RSGYGTRPALLI
+468 RSGYGTRPALLV
-480 VDFIQGFTDPGT
+480 VDFINGFTDSGT
-492 GLGGDYGAE
+492 GLGGDFGAE
-501 LAVTAKLLGEFRSRA
+501 LAVTAKLLAEFRARA
-516 LPVFFTTVAYEPHLR
+516 LPVCFTTVAYEPHLR
-531 DAGQFVAKV
+531 DAGQFVEKI

-546 IRGSDWVKVDDRI
+546 IKGSEWVKVDDRI
-559 RPRPSEPVVSKKY
+559 RPRPAERVVLKKY

-578 TRLDMELRGLGVDTV
+578 TTLDMELRGLGTDTV

-610 AMQHGFHTVVVR
+610 SMQHGFHTVVVR
-622 DAVGDRAQTPHEV
+622 DAVGDRAKTPHEV

-653 LGYLRGLGERGGL
+653 LGYLRGLGHSGGL
-666 GATADDEF
+666 GATAGDEF
-674 RRWWNGARA
+674 QRWWNSAPAR